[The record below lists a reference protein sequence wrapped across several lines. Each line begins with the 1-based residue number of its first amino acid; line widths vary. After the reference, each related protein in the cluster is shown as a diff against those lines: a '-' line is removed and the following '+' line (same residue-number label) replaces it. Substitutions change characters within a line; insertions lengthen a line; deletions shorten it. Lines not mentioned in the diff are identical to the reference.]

1 MEQGATSQRRSSKW
15 RSIKEKLSLKLA
27 CCGSPWAGPM
37 HSNHTTLVQENSY
50 QDYSYSYS
58 QDSLQNLLHLPN
70 PNSSNPQEVNQD
82 RHCILMH
89 QNSSTLTTST
99 SEEMNL
105 AMALAAE
112 RQFRAAMMIMTST
125 TITQNQTATTAIV
138 PTTMIIDE
146 ETSTTTKMS
155 LLRLLEEK
163 EREER
168 EKSETNGNV
177 ENEELG
183 LGLGLSCC
191 VCMGRNKG
199 AAFIPC
205 GHTFCRVC
213 ARELW
218 LNRGACPLC
227 NRTIIEI
234 LDIF

>member
-1 MEQGATSQRRSSKW
+1 MEQGTTSQRRSSKW
-15 RSIKEKLSLKLA
+15 RIIKEKLSVKLA
-27 CCGSPWAGPM
+27 CCGSPWAGPI
-37 HSNHTTLVQENSY
+37 HTNHATLIQENSY
-50 QDYSYSYS
+50 QDYSSSYF
-58 QDSLQNLLHLPN
+58 QDSLQHLLHLPN

-82 RHCILMH
+82 LHCILMH
-89 QNSSTLTTST
+89 QNSSTRTAST

-105 AMALAAE
+105 ATALANE

-125 TITQNQTATTAIV
+125 RITQNQSATTAMV
-138 PTTMIIDE
+138 PTTMIMDE

-168 EKSETNGNV
+168 EKSVTNGNV

-183 LGLGLSCC
+183 LGLSCC
-191 VCMGRNKG
+191 VCMERNKG

-227 NRTIIEI
+227 NRPIVEI